1 MYSEFQANILYSPSV
16 IDSENRL
23 TFILFSENVF
33 TIDSVLNKVSSFE
46 VVKSADVY
54 ILTKWQFQ
62 DVWKMK
68 EIDNRLSQRQPLLH
82 GSINI
87 NNTID

>member
-46 VVKSADVY
+46 VVKSADIY
-54 ILTKWQFQ
+54 T
-62 DVWKMK
+62 D
-68 EIDNRLSQRQPLLH
+68 
-82 GSINI
+82 
-87 NNTID
+87 